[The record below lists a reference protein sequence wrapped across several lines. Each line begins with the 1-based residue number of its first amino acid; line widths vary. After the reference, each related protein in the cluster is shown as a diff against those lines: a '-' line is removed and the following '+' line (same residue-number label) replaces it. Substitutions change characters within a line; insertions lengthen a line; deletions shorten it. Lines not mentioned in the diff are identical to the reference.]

1 MRLRIH
7 AVHADDAH
15 MRIHAHWCACENID
29 AHQPHTKA
37 KKTTIPH
44 LISPSI
50 YAEMHVLELDL
61 EVEVL
66 TSMNEFPNHHFLGL
80 TFYTLCICATF
91 LHYGWAYM
99 VLQTFIST
107 NDFSHSV
114 QGWGFSPVCISKCLP
129 KVPAMLNDFLH
140 SVVKLCCFSTLSLYT
155 CSINFPVLVNDFLH
169 CAQVWGFSPVWM
181 RV

>member
-1 MRLRIH
+1 
-7 AVHADDAH
+7 
-15 MRIHAHWCACENID
+15 
-29 AHQPHTKA
+29 
-37 KKTTIPH
+37 
-44 LISPSI
+44 
-50 YAEMHVLELDL
+50 MHVLDLDL
-61 EVEVL
+61 AVEWA
-66 TSMNEFPNHHFLGL
+66 SHQCEWGNELSNHHFLGL

-140 SVVKLCCFSTLSLYT
+140 SVIQLCGFSPLSINM
-155 CSINFPVLVNDFLH
+155 CSFNFPVCVNDLLH
-169 CAQVWGFSPVWM
+169 CAQMWVFSPVWM
-181 RV
+181 SIWVPDFQLGWITF

>member
-7 AVHADDAH
+7 AVHADDLH
-15 MRIHAHWCACENID
+15 MRIHAHRCACENLE
-29 AHQPHTKA
+29 AYQPHTKA

-80 TFYTLCICATF
+80 TFYTLCICAT
-91 LHYGWAYM
+91 
-99 VLQTFIST
+99 S
-107 NDFSHSV
+107 
-114 QGWGFSPVCISKCLP
+114 
-129 KVPAMLNDFLH
+129 
-140 SVVKLCCFSTLSLYT
+140 
-155 CSINFPVLVNDFLH
+155 LH
-169 CAQVWGFSPVWM
+169 CG
-181 RV
+181 